1 MTKHIREIVTTSGI
15 ENVSRRG
22 ILKGILSTTGLV
34 LAVHVLPSRP
44 ALADDAPK
52 WGADGMPHGTVNSP
66 LAFVSI
72 APDGIVTIVCH
83 RSEMGQGIRTGMP
96 LIVADEMGADWAR
109 VKVAQAT
116 GDEAKYGNQ
125 DTDGSRSTRHFFM
138 PMRQVGAAARM
149 MLEAAA
155 AKRWGVD
162 VSDVEAKNHEVI
174 QKSTGKKLGYG
185 DLAADASTMGVPSN
199 VSVEKTGAATPVSLP
214 SKTLPSSATSARKG
228 PTSSTASTSRPVAPF
243 MARTSAARAEIRRH
257 CAPGGDGRQGRLL
270 RRDGREKSP
279 GRRPDRRDPHAF
291 VPNEIPAVGGIAIIA
306 DNTWAA
312 IQGRNALKIKWDDG
326 PHATYD
332 SQAYRAQME
341 ATARQPGAI
350 LRSDGDFAAAYAS
363 ADKKVEAEY
372 CVTLPHNAHATMEP
386 PSATCRIVDG
396 KAEVW
401 TSVQSPQAAHDLVA
415 AYLALPP
422 ENVTVNVTLL
432 GGGFGRKSKPDFAVE
447 AALCSKAIGG
457 APVKVV
463 WTREDDIHNDFFHTV
478 SVERLQAG
486 LDKDGKVVAWRH
498 NSVAPTIFSLF
509 VADPKH
515 EAPFEQG
522 MGLVDMPFD
531 IKNVSIENGEAEAH
545 TKIGW
550 WRSVSNVPHGFAV
563 QSFVAELASAA
574 GKDQKAFL
582 LDLIGPARILDVPQK
597 VKSFWDYGENPE
609 VYPLDT
615 GRLRNVVELV
625 TEKAGW
631 GTRQVPKGHGL
642 GLAVHRSFVSYVAAV
657 IEAAVDEKGNVTV
670 PRVDI
675 AVDCGPIVNPD
686 RVRSQFE
693 GAVVMGL
700 GVGLL
705 NEISF
710 KDGRVQQSNLDD
722 YQVLRISDAPRE
734 THVYIVPRGY
744 DMHMGGVG
752 EPGVPPVAP
761 ALMNAIFAASGK
773 RIRSLPLGQ
782 QLSGKA

>member
-1 MTKHIREIVTTSGI
+1 MTKHLREIAPTSGI

-22 ILKGILSTTGLV
+22 MLKGILSTTGLV

-52 WGADGMPHGTVNSP
+52 WGADGMPHGTVNNP

-72 APDGIVTIVCH
+72 APDGTVTIVCH
-83 RSEMGQGIRTGMP
+83 RSEMGQGVRTGMP
-96 LIVADEMGADWAR
+96 LIVADELEADWAK
-109 VKVAQAT
+109 VKVAQAP
-116 GDEAKYGNQ
+116 GDEVKFGNQ

-155 AKRWGVD
+155 AKRWAVD
-162 VSDVEAKNHEVI
+162 VSDVEAKNHEVV

-185 DLAADASTMGVPSN
+185 ELAADASTMGVPSN
-199 VSVEKTGAATPVSLP
+199 VSVEKTGAPTPVSLP
-214 SKTLPSSATSARKG
+214 LKDPSKFRYIGKEGTNIVDGFNITTGRAIYGQDVRLPGQKYAVVARPPVMGGKVTSYD
-228 PTSSTASTSRPVAPF
+228 
-243 MARTSAARAEIRRH
+243 AADAKKI
-257 CAPGGDGRQGRLL
+257 PGVIQI
-270 RRDGREKSP
+270 
-279 GRRPDRRDPHAF
+279 
-291 VPNEIPAVGGIAIIA
+291 VEIPAPSYPMMFQPSGGIAVIA

-312 IQGRNALKIKWDDG
+312 IQGRKALKITWDDG

-341 ATARQPGAI
+341 ATARQPGKI
-350 LRSDGDFAAAYAS
+350 LRSEGDFAAAFAG
-363 ADKKVEAEY
+363 ADKKIEAEY
-372 CVTLPHNAHATMEP
+372 YIPHNAHATMEP
-386 PSATCRIVDG
+386 PAATCRIVDG

-415 AYLALPP
+415 KYLGLPP

-447 AALCSKAIGG
+447 AALCSKAISG

-478 SVERLQAG
+478 SFERLEAG

-515 EAPFEQG
+515 EAPLEQG
-522 MGLVDMPFD
+522 MGLVDVPFA
-531 IKNVSIENGEAEAH
+531 ISNISIENGEAEAH

-550 WRSVSNVPHGFAV
+550 WRSVSNVPHGFAI

-582 LDLIGPARILDVPQK
+582 LDLIGPPRILDVPQR
-597 VKSFWDYGENPE
+597 VKNFWDYGENPE
-609 VYPLDT
+609 VYPVDT

-631 GTRQVPKGHGL
+631 GRQVPKGHGL

-657 IEAAVDEKGNVTV
+657 IEVAVDEKGNVTI

-710 KDGRVQQSNLDD
+710 KNGRVQQSNLDD

-734 THVYIVPRGY
+734 THVYITPRGY

>member
-1 MTKHIREIVTTSGI
+1 MTKHIREIAPSGI

-22 ILKGILSTTGLV
+22 VLKGILSTTGLV
-34 LAVHVLPSRP
+34 LAVNVFPRRP
-44 ALADDAPK
+44 ALAADAPK
-52 WGADGMPHGTVNSP
+52 WGAAGMPHGTVNNP

-72 APDGIVTIVCH
+72 APDGTVTIVCH
-83 RSEMGQGIRTGMP
+83 RSEMGQGVRTGMP
-96 LIVADEMGADWAR
+96 LIVADEMEADWSR
-109 VKVAQAT
+109 VKVAQAP
-116 GDEAKYGNQ
+116 GDEVKYGNQ
-125 DTDGSRSTRHFFM
+125 DTDGSRSTRHFIE

-155 AKRWGVD
+155 AKRWGVE

-185 DLAADASTMGVPSN
+185 ELAADASTMGVPTS
-199 VSVEKTGAATPVSLP
+199 VSQEKMGAPTPGSLSLKDPSQFRYIGKEGTNIVDGFNITTGRATYGQDVRLPGQKYAVIARPPVMGGKVTSYD
-214 SKTLPSSATSARKG
+214 ATETKK
-228 PTSSTASTSRPVAPF
+228 V
-243 MARTSAARAEIRRH
+243 
-257 CAPGGDGRQGRLL
+257 PGVVQI
-270 RRDGREKSP
+270 
-279 GRRPDRRDPHAF
+279 
-291 VPNEIPAVGGIAIIA
+291 VEIPAPSYPMKFQPSGGIAVIA

-312 IQGRNALKIKWDDG
+312 IQGRKALKIEWDDG
-326 PHATYD
+326 PHGTYD
-332 SQAYRAQME
+332 SQAYRAAME
-341 ATARQPGAI
+341 ATAKQPGKI
-350 LRSDGDFAAAYAS
+350 LRSDGDFAAAFAS

-372 CVTLPHNAHATMEP
+372 YIPHNAHATMEP

-415 AYLALPP
+415 SYLALPP

-447 AALCSKAIGG
+447 AALCSKAVGG

-463 WTREDDIHNDFFHTV
+463 WTREDDIHNDFYHTV
-478 SVERLQAG
+478 SVERLEAG

-498 NSVAPTIFSLF
+498 NSVAPTILSLF
-509 VADPKH
+509 AADPKH
-515 EAPFEQG
+515 EMPLEQG

-531 IKNVSIENGEAEAH
+531 IKNISIENGEAEAH

-550 WRSVSNVPHGFAV
+550 WRSVSNVPHGFAI

-582 LDLIGPARILDVPQK
+582 LDLIGPPRILDVPQK
-597 VKSFWDYGENPE
+597 VKDFWDYGENPE
-609 VYPLDT
+609 VYPIDT
-615 GRLRNVVELV
+615 GRLRGVVELV
-625 TEKAGW
+625 TDKAGW
-631 GTRQVPKGHGL
+631 GRQVPKGHGL

-675 AVDCGPIVNPD
+675 AVDCGPTVNPD

-693 GAVVMGL
+693 GAVIMGL

-710 KDGRVQQSNLDD
+710 KDGKVQQGNYDD
-722 YQVLRISDAPRE
+722 YLVLRISDAPRE
-734 THVYIVPRGY
+734 THVYIVPHGY
-744 DMHMGGVG
+744 DVRLGGVG

-761 ALMNAIFAASGK
+761 ALMNAIYAASGK

-782 QLSGKA
+782 QLAKA

>member
-1 MTKHIREIVTTSGI
+1 MTKHIREVASSSI

-22 ILKGILSTTGLV
+22 VLKGILSTTGLV
-34 LAVHVLPSRP
+34 LAVSVLPQRP
-44 ALADDAPK
+44 ALAADAPK
-52 WGADGMPHGTVNSP
+52 WGAAGMPHGTVNNP

-72 APDGIVTIVCH
+72 APDGTVTIVCH
-83 RSEMGQGIRTGMP
+83 RSEMGQGVRTGMP
-96 LIVADEMGADWAR
+96 LIVADEMEADWSR

-116 GDEAKYGNQ
+116 GDEVKYGNQ
-125 DTDGSRSTRHFFM
+125 DTDGSRSTRHFIE

-185 DLAADASTMGVPSN
+185 ELAADASTMGVP
-199 VSVEKTGAATPVSLP
+199 TGAS
-214 SKTLPSSATSARKG
+214 
-228 PTSSTASTSRPVAPF
+228 
-243 MARTSAARAEIRRH
+243 
-257 CAPGGDGRQGRLL
+257 Q
-270 RRDGREKSP
+270 EKMGSPSP
-279 GRRPDRRDPHAF
+279 GSLSLKDPAQFRYIGKEGTNIVDGFNITTGRAIYGQDVRLQGQKYAVIARPAVMGGKVTSYDATETKKVPGF
-291 VPNEIPAVGGIAIIA
+291 VQIVEIPAPSYPMAFQPSGGIAVVA

-312 IQGRNALKIKWDDG
+312 IQGRKALKIVWDDG

-332 SQAYRAQME
+332 SQAYRAAME
-341 ATARQPGAI
+341 ATARQPGKI

-372 CVTLPHNAHATMEP
+372 YIPHNAHATMEP
-386 PSATCRIVDG
+386 PSATCRIADG

-415 AYLALPP
+415 KYLELPP

-447 AALCSKAIGG
+447 AALCSKAVGG

-478 SVERLQAG
+478 SVERLEAG

-509 VADPKH
+509 APDPKH
-515 EAPFEQG
+515 EAPLEQG
-522 MGLVDMPFD
+522 MGLVDMPFA
-531 IKNVSIENGEAEAH
+531 INNISIENGEAEAH

-550 WRSVSNVPHGFAV
+550 WRSVSNVPHGFAI

-597 VKSFWDYGENPE
+597 VKNFWDYGENPE
-609 VYPLDT
+609 VYPIDT
-615 GRLRNVVELV
+615 GRLRSVVELV

-631 GTRQVPKGHGL
+631 GRQVPKGHGL

-657 IEAAVDEKGNVTV
+657 IEAAVDEKGNITI

-675 AVDCGPIVNPD
+675 AVDCGPTVNPD

-693 GAVVMGL
+693 GAVIMGL

-734 THVYIVPRGY
+734 THVYIVPHGC
-744 DMHMGGVG
+744 DMRLGGVG

-782 QLSGKA
+782 QLAKA

>member
-1 MTKHIREIVTTSGI
+1 MTQHIREIVSVSGI

-22 ILKGILSTTGLV
+22 VLKGILATGGLV
-34 LAVHVLPSRP
+34 LAVHVSLP
-44 ALADDAPK
+44 ALAEDAPK
-52 WGADGMPHGTVNSP
+52 WGGDGMPHGTVNSP

-72 APDGIVTIVCH
+72 APDGTVTIVCH

-96 LIVADEMGADWAR
+96 LVVADEMEADWAR

-162 VSDVEAKNHEVI
+162 ASDVEAKNHEII

-185 DLAADASTMGVPSN
+185 ELAVDASTMGVPSN
-199 VSVEKTGAATPVSLP
+199 VSLEKTGAPTPVSLP
-214 SKTLPSSATSARKG
+214 LKDPSKFRYIGKEGTNIVDGFNITTGRAIYGQDVRLPGQKYAVIAR
-228 PTSSTASTSRPVAPF
+228 
-243 MARTSAARAEIRRH
+243 
-257 CAPGGDGRQGRLL
+257 
-270 RRDGREKSP
+270 
-279 GRRPDRRDPHAF
+279 
-291 VPNEIPAVGGIAIIA
+291 PAVMGGKVASFDATEAKKVPGVLQILEMPTPSYPMKFQPSGGVAVIA

-312 IQGRNALKIKWDDG
+312 IQGRNALKITWDDG
-326 PHATYD
+326 PHGTYD
-332 SQAYRAQME
+332 SQAYRAEME
-341 ATARQPGAI
+341 ATARQPGMI
-350 LRSDGDFAAAYAS
+350 LRSDGDFAAAFAS

-372 CVTLPHNAHATMEP
+372 YIPHNAHATMEP

-447 AALCSKAIGG
+447 AALCSKAMGG

-463 WTREDDIHNDFFHTV
+463 WTREDDIHNDFYHTV
-478 SVERLQAG
+478 SVERLEAG
-486 LDKDGKVVAWRH
+486 LDKDGHVVAWRH
-498 NSVAPTIFSLF
+498 NSVAPTLLALF
-509 VADPKH
+509 MADPKH
-515 EAPFEQG
+515 EAPLEQG

-545 TKIGW
+545 TKVGW
-550 WRSVSNVPHGFAV
+550 WRSVSNVPHGFAI
-563 QSFVAELASAA
+563 QSFVAELAHAA
-574 GKDQKAFL
+574 GKDQKEFL

-597 VKSFWDYGENPE
+597 VKNFWDYGENPE
-609 VYPLDT
+609 VYPIDT

-631 GTRQVPKGHGL
+631 GKRELPKGHGL

-657 IEAAVDEKGNVTV
+657 IEAAVDEKGNITV

-675 AVDCGPIVNPD
+675 AVDCGPIVNPH

-710 KDGRVQQSNLDD
+710 KEGRVQQSNLDD
-722 YQVLRISDAPRE
+722 YQVIRITDAPRE

-782 QLSGKA
+782 QLAGKA

>member
-1 MTKHIREIVTTSGI
+1 MTKHIREIISTSGI

-22 ILKGILSTTGLV
+22 VLKGILSTTGLV

-44 ALADDAPK
+44 ALADAAPK
-52 WGADGMPHGTVNSP
+52 WGADGMPHGTVNNP
-66 LAFVSI
+66 LAFVSV
-72 APDGIVTIVCH
+72 APDGTVTIVCH
-83 RSEMGQGIRTGMP
+83 RSEMGQGVRTGMP
-96 LIVADEMGADWAR
+96 LIVADEMEADWAK
-109 VKVAQAT
+109 VKIAQAT
-116 GDEAKYGNQ
+116 GNEVKYGNQ

-162 VSDVEAKNHEVI
+162 VADVEAKNHEII

-185 DLAADASTMGVPSN
+185 ELAADASMMGVPAN
-199 VSVEKTGAATPVSLP
+199 VSVEKMDTPTPVSLP
-214 SKTLPSSATSARKG
+214 LKDPSQFRYIGKEGTNIVDGFNITTGRATYGQDVRLPGQKYAVIARPAVMGGKV
-228 PTSSTASTSRPVAPF
+228 ASF
-243 MARTSAARAEIRRH
+243 DAADAKKV
-257 CAPGGDGRQGRLL
+257 PGVIQI
-270 RRDGREKSP
+270 
-279 GRRPDRRDPHAF
+279 
-291 VPNEIPAVGGIAIIA
+291 VEIPAPTFPLKFQPSGGIAVIA

-312 IQGRNALKIKWDDG
+312 IQGRKALKITWDDG

-341 ATARQPGAI
+341 ATARQPGKV

-372 CVTLPHNAHATMEP
+372 YIPHNAHATMEP

-401 TSVQSPQAAHDLVA
+401 TSVQSPQAAHDMVA
-415 AYLALPP
+415 SYLSLPP

-447 AALCSKAIGG
+447 AALCSKAVGG

-478 SVERLQAG
+478 SLERIQAG

-498 NSVAPTIFSLF
+498 NSVAPTILSLF
-509 VADPKH
+509 APDPKH
-515 EAPFEQG
+515 EMPLEQG

-531 IKNVSIENGEAEAH
+531 VKNISIENGEAEAH

-563 QSFVAELASAA
+563 QSFAAELASAA

-582 LDLIGPARILDVPQK
+582 LDLIGPPRILDVPQK
-597 VKSFWDYGENPE
+597 VKDFWDYGENPE
-609 VYPLDT
+609 VYPIDT

-631 GTRQVPKGHGL
+631 GKRDVPKGHGL

-675 AVDCGPIVNPD
+675 AVDCGPVVNPD

-710 KDGRVQQSNLDD
+710 KGGRVQQSNLDD
-722 YQVLRISDAPRE
+722 YFVLRIGDAPRE
-734 THVYIVPRGY
+734 THVYIVPHGY

-773 RIRSLPLGQ
+773 RIRSLPLGG

>member
-1 MTKHIREIVTTSGI
+1 MTQHIREMMSASGI

-22 ILKGILSTTGLV
+22 VLKGILATGGLV
-34 LAVHVLPSRP
+34 LAVHVALP
-44 ALADDAPK
+44 ALAEDAPK
-52 WGADGMPHGTVNSP
+52 WGGDGMPHGTVNSP

-72 APDGIVTIVCH
+72 APDGTVTIVCH

-96 LIVADEMGADWAR
+96 LVVADEMEADWAR

-162 VSDVEAKNHEVI
+162 VADVEAKNHEVI
-174 QKSTGKKLGYG
+174 QKSTGKTLGYG
-185 DLAADASTMGVPSN
+185 ELAVDASTMGVPSN
-199 VSVEKTGAATPVSLP
+199 VSVEKSGAPTPVSLP
-214 SKTLPSSATSARKG
+214 LKDPSKFRYIGKEGTNIVDGFAITTGRAIYGQDVRLPGQKYAVIAR
-228 PTSSTASTSRPVAPF
+228 
-243 MARTSAARAEIRRH
+243 
-257 CAPGGDGRQGRLL
+257 
-270 RRDGREKSP
+270 
-279 GRRPDRRDPHAF
+279 
-291 VPNEIPAVGGIAIIA
+291 PAVMGGKVASFDATDAKKVPGVLQILEMPTPSYPMKFQPSGGIAVIA

-312 IQGRNALKIKWDDG
+312 IQGRNALKINWDDG
-326 PHATYD
+326 PHGTYD
-332 SQAYRAQME
+332 SQAYRAEME
-341 ATARQPGAI
+341 ATARQPGMI
-350 LRSDGDFAAAYAS
+350 LRSDGDFAAAFAG

-372 CVTLPHNAHATMEP
+372 YIPHNAHATMEP

-401 TSVQSPQAAHDLVA
+401 TSVQSPQAAHDMVA

-447 AALCSKAIGG
+447 AALCSKAMGG

-463 WTREDDIHNDFFHTV
+463 WTREDDIHNDFYHTV
-478 SVERLQAG
+478 SLERLQAG

-498 NSVAPTIFSLF
+498 NSVAPTLLALF
-509 VADPKH
+509 MADPKH
-515 EAPFEQG
+515 EAPLEQG

-545 TKIGW
+545 TKVGW
-550 WRSVSNVPHGFAV
+550 WRSVSNVPHGFAI
-563 QSFVAELASAA
+563 QSFVAELAHAA
-574 GKDQKAFL
+574 GKDQREFL

-597 VKSFWDYGENPE
+597 VKNFWDYGENPE
-609 VYPLDT
+609 VYPIDT

-631 GTRQVPKGHGL
+631 GKREVPKGHGL

-657 IEAAVDEKGNVTV
+657 IEAAIDEKGNITV

-710 KDGRVQQSNLDD
+710 KAGRVQQSNLDD
-722 YQVLRISDAPRE
+722 YQVIRITDAPRE

-773 RIRSLPLGQ
+773 RIRSLPLGG

>member
-1 MTKHIREIVTTSGI
+1 MTKHLREIAPTSGI

-22 ILKGILSTTGLV
+22 MLKGILSTTGLV

-52 WGADGMPHGTVNSP
+52 WGADGMPHGTVNNP

-72 APDGIVTIVCH
+72 APDGTVTIVCH
-83 RSEMGQGIRTGMP
+83 RSEMGQGVRTGMP
-96 LIVADEMGADWAR
+96 LIVADELEADWAK
-109 VKVAQAT
+109 VKVAQAP
-116 GDEAKYGNQ
+116 GDEVKFGNQ

-162 VSDVEAKNHEVI
+162 VSDVEAKNHEVV

-185 DLAADASTMGVPSN
+185 ELAADASTMGVPSN
-199 VSVEKTGAATPVSLP
+199 VSVEKTGAPTPVSLP
-214 SKTLPSSATSARKG
+214 LKDPSKFRYIGKEGTNIVDGFNITTGRAIYGQDVRLPGQKYAVVARPPVMGGKVTSYD
-228 PTSSTASTSRPVAPF
+228 
-243 MARTSAARAEIRRH
+243 AADAKKI
-257 CAPGGDGRQGRLL
+257 PGVIQI
-270 RRDGREKSP
+270 
-279 GRRPDRRDPHAF
+279 
-291 VPNEIPAVGGIAIIA
+291 VEIPAPSYPMMFQPSGGIAVIA

-312 IQGRNALKIKWDDG
+312 IQGRKALKITWDDG

-341 ATARQPGAI
+341 ATARQPGKI
-350 LRSDGDFAAAYAS
+350 LRSEGDFAAAFAG
-363 ADKKVEAEY
+363 ADKKIEAEY
-372 CVTLPHNAHATMEP
+372 YIPHNAHATMEP
-386 PSATCRIVDG
+386 PAATCRIVDG

-415 AYLALPP
+415 KYLGLPP

-447 AALCSKAIGG
+447 AALCSKAISG

-478 SVERLQAG
+478 SFERLEAG

-515 EAPFEQG
+515 EAPLEQG
-522 MGLVDMPFD
+522 MGLVDVPFA
-531 IKNVSIENGEAEAH
+531 ISNISIENGEAEAH

-550 WRSVSNVPHGFAV
+550 WRSVSNVPHGFAI

-582 LDLIGPARILDVPQK
+582 LDLIGPPRILDVPQR
-597 VKSFWDYGENPE
+597 VKNFWDYGENPE
-609 VYPLDT
+609 VYPIDT

-631 GTRQVPKGHGL
+631 GRQVPKGHGL

-657 IEAAVDEKGNVTV
+657 IEVAVDEKGNVTI

-734 THVYIVPRGY
+734 THVYITPRGY

-782 QLSGKA
+782 QLASKA

>member
-1 MTKHIREIVTTSGI
+1 MTKRIREIAPSGI
-15 ENVSRRG
+15 ENISRRG
-22 ILKGILSTTGLV
+22 VLKGMVSTGGLV
-34 LAVHVLPSRP
+34 LALTILPHR
-44 ALADDAPK
+44 AARADAAK
-52 WGADGMPHGTVNSP
+52 WGADGMPHGTVNNP
-66 LAFVSI
+66 QVFVSI
-72 APDGIVTIVCH
+72 APDGTVTIVCH
-83 RSEMGQGIRTGMP
+83 RSDMGQGVRTGMP
-96 LIVADEMGADWAR
+96 LIVADEMGADWSR

-116 GDEAKYGNQ
+116 GNEVKYGNQ
-125 DTDGSRSTRHFFM
+125 DTDGSRSTRHFIT

-149 MLEAAA
+149 MLEEAA

-162 VSDVEAKNHEVI
+162 ISDVEAKNHEVV
-174 QKSTGKKLGYG
+174 QKSTGKTLGYG
-185 DLAADASTMGVPSN
+185 ELAADASKLNVPATDSLRLKDPSEFRYIGKEGTNIVDGFNITTGRAIYGQDVRLPGQKYAVIARPAVMGGKVASYD
-199 VSVEKTGAATPVSLP
+199 ATDAKKV
-214 SKTLPSSATSARKG
+214 RG
-228 PTSSTASTSRPVAPF
+228 VA
-243 MARTSAARAEIRRH
+243 
-257 CAPGGDGRQGRLL
+257 Q
-270 RRDGREKSP
+270 
-279 GRRPDRRDPHAF
+279 
-291 VPNEIPAVGGIAIIA
+291 VVEIPAPSYPMKFQPSGGIAIIA

-312 IQGRNALKIKWDDG
+312 IQGRKALKITWDDG

-332 SQAYRAQME
+332 SQAYRAAME
-341 ATARQPGAI
+341 ATAKQPGKV
-350 LRSDGDFAAAYAS
+350 LRSEGDFAAAYAS
-363 ADKKVEAEY
+363 AEKKVEAEY
-372 CVTLPHNAHATMEP
+372 YIPHNAHATMEP
-386 PSATCRIVDG
+386 PSATCQIVDG

-415 AYLALPP
+415 SYLGLAP

-478 SVERLQAG
+478 SLERLEAG

-498 NSVAPTIFSLF
+498 NSVAPTIGALF
-509 VADPKH
+509 VAPDPRH
-515 EAPFEQG
+515 ELNWELGQG
-522 MGLVDMPFD
+522 MSDLPFD
-531 IKNVSIENGEAEAH
+531 IKNISLENGEAEAH

-550 WRSVSNVPHGFAV
+550 WRSVSNVPHGFAI
-563 QSFVAELASAA
+563 QSFVAELAAAA

-582 LDLIGPARILDVPQK
+582 LDLIGPPRIVAVQST
-597 VKSFWDYGENPE
+597 VKDFWDYGENPE
-609 VYPLDT
+609 VYPIDT

-631 GTRQVPKGHGL
+631 GKREVPKGHGL

-657 IEAAVDEKGNVTV
+657 IEAAVDEKGNITV

-675 AVDCGPIVNPD
+675 AVDCGPTVNPD

-700 GVGLL
+700 GVGLM

-734 THVYIVPRGY
+734 THVYIVPHGY
-744 DMHMGGVG
+744 DMHLGGVG

-782 QLSGKA
+782 QLAGKA